1 MVRETGLEEEMGS
14 REFLLS
20 FDDVKALVEE
30 KLRKNRE
37 FAPSIRFI
45 KHLASYSV
53 TIPSLTRKSNEGQSR
68 EEKEGDGEK
77 MYMDTIIV
85 PALPRSLKT
94 EDNLG
99 SLQCRFSYSQK
110 PCSVSP
116 ATHYD
121 LLSHIFGYEMPK
133 EAAIYADRFCLRRL
147 IDFSLGSSSS
157 DKADIMV
164 STKLRVGEREEVE
177 RIAPIRM
184 LPINITEG
192 FPSVGFQFE
201 TYLTRSEI
209 GLGLNP
215 DAVLKMADSCFVVDE
230 IAFGDLTLVRRCEID
245 AVRRQHVY
253 GASKERREQEE
264 YRSSLSHE
272 SWERRVHDT
281 ASEYMERRM
290 CPPCRVFRS
299 DNFKSSKLSPENR
312 VEIKSVSCRNTHNFS
327 WVSVY
332 FQMLI
337 GSTPLLIR
345 GCHNRGFFT
354 KRSISSFTL
363 DQVKEFSQKELNAC
377 KRPHLDFPDSDWD
390 TLTSAIAFS
399 EAMLLYLS
407 GDLLPLVGSYL
418 AKENGPGD
426 HFVNITIQK
435 RENNIVFKMLSPND
449 NLPDIAGPINYWNN
463 YLSGK

>member
-1 MVRETGLEEEMGS
+1 MGS
-14 REFLLS
+14 REFLLN

-30 KLRKNRE
+30 KLVKNRGA
-37 FAPSIRFI
+37 APSIRFI

-53 TIPSLTRKSNEGQSR
+53 TIPSLTRMSDEGLSR
-68 EEKEGDGEK
+68 AGSDGHSENV
-77 MYMDTIIV
+77 YMDTIIV

-94 EDNLG
+94 EDNLS

-121 LLSHIFGYEMPK
+121 LLSLIFGYEMPK
-133 EAAIYADRFCLRRL
+133 EAAIYADRFCLRKL
-147 IDFSLGSSSS
+147 IDFSLGLSSSEN
-157 DKADIMV
+157 ADIMV

-192 FPSVGFQFE
+192 YPSVGFQFE

-215 DAVLKMADSCFVVDE
+215 DAALKMADSCFVVDE

-253 GASKERREQEE
+253 GVSKERGEQEKH
-264 YRSSLSHE
+264 RSGLNHR
-272 SWERRVHDT
+272 SWERRVYNT
-281 ASEYMERRM
+281 ASEDMEKRM
-290 CPPCRVFRS
+290 CPPCRVFCS
-299 DNFKSSKLSPENR
+299 DNFESSKLSPENR

-354 KRSISSFTL
+354 QRSISPFTI
-363 DQVKEFSQKELNAC
+363 DQVKEFSQKELSA
-377 KRPHLDFPDSDWD
+377 KKMSHLDFPDSDWD

-399 EAMLLYLS
+399 EAILLYLS
-407 GDLLPLVGSYL
+407 RDLLDLIGSHL
-418 AKENGPGD
+418 AKENGHGD
-426 HFVNITIQK
+426 HFVNFTIQK
-435 RENNIVFKMLSPND
+435 KDDNLVFKILSSDD
-449 NLPDIAGPINYWNN
+449 NLPNIAGPINYWND
-463 YLSGK
+463 YLSDK